1 MRPALAATLLAATL
15 LASSACKR
23 HHDEPPPAPPAPAA
37 RPPIRGAAGDA
48 DLRVMLA
55 ELASAKACEMIRGQF
70 RGLRDPER
78 PDVVT
83 GVLWIHDCKITS
95 EGTQVTFH
103 LGCSGWQWAE
113 QTQHKG
119 GATFQVKQYVKFDV
133 DTTIP
138 GALDMAY
145 DQKTHVVSLWF
156 TPRRVDVK
164 FAPIG
169 DVSVDEK
176 GLWSSVVGALGA
188 VFASS
193 PDEQATQQ
201 AKQQGAQQFKSELAD
216 GLSVTIN
223 LCSGLAR
230 FNLGRPAKGKMV
242 EPDVGETRHL
252 PVEVQPGGLMV
263 FGPQLVGPA
272 MSAHID
278 ARGSVRVALVCHE
291 QAEAAAAAFLKGEK
305 PRVHELAS
313 ATVTRGAGELRIPRT
328 SCPVA
333 LLAWPLDGP
342 ATFDYQRPA
351 KEIARST
358 GGPLIACEHSPTPSP
373 ESSPPR

>member
-1 MRPALAATLLAATL
+1 MRSALAPLVLVTVLV
-15 LASSACKR
+15 ASSACQR
-23 HHDEPPPAPPAPAA
+23 HRDEPAPAPPPPAAEA
-37 RPPIRGAAGDA
+37 PIRGAVGDS

-70 RGLRDPER
+70 RGLRAPER

-83 GVLWIHDCKITS
+83 GILWIHDCTITS
-95 EGTQVTFH
+95 QGTQVTFH

-113 QTQHKG
+113 QTQHKA

-133 DTTIP
+133 ATTIP

-145 DQKTHVVSLWF
+145 DRKTHVVSLWF
-156 TPRRVDVK
+156 TPARVDVK
-164 FAPIG
+164 LVPIG
-169 DVSVDEK
+169 EVAVDEK

-188 VFASS
+188 AFASS
-193 PDEQATQQ
+193 PDEQATKQARKQGTQQ
-201 AKQQGAQQFKSELAD
+201 MQAQLAD

-230 FNLGRPAKGKMV
+230 FNLGRPPKGEMV

-252 PVEVQPGGLMV
+252 PVEVQPDGLMV
-263 FGPQLVGPA
+263 FGPQIVGA
-272 MSAHID
+272 GMSAHVD
-278 ARGSVRVALVCHE
+278 ARGSVRVALVCHD
-291 QAEAAAAAFLKGEK
+291 QAEAAAAAFLKGEELH
-305 PRVHELAS
+305 VQELAS
-313 ATVTRGAGELRIPRT
+313 ASVTRGAGDLRIPRT

-342 ATFDYQRPA
+342 ATFDWKRPA
-351 KEIARST
+351 SEIARST
-358 GGPLIACEHSPTPSP
+358 GGPMIACA
-373 ESSPPR
+373 R